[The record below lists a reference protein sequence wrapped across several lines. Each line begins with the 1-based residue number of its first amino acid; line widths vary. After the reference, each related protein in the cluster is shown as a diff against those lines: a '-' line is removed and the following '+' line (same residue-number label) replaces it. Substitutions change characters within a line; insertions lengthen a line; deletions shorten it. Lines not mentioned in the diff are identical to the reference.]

1 MGCLCNFD
9 FLLLKMRVFG
19 KVAVLSDFDLLKQA
33 GALGNGAREG
43 ERERG
48 EQMREGT
55 KQENKIKSDQAYT
68 MRTHFFS
75 RLRFQL
81 AFFHSAT
88 ACRCELLRSAPHSRR
103 NTDRT
108 LHPLGTG

>member
-33 GALGNGAREG
+33 GTLGNGAREG

-48 EQMREGT
+48 RADEGRDQTGEQ
-55 KQENKIKSDQAYT
+55 DQV
-68 MRTHFFS
+68 
-75 RLRFQL
+75 
-81 AFFHSAT
+81 
-88 ACRCELLRSAPHSRR
+88 
-103 NTDRT
+103 
-108 LHPLGTG
+108 